1 MNNKCFKHLSIL
13 LLLAVSFQ
21 ACKPRRDLTPV
32 VDEMLRSPERA
43 LRAMHTNQAD
53 FNFYSSRFS
62 GTAIWENSSYNVSGS
77 IRIQKD
83 QAIFISVTPLLG
95 IEMARVLVT
104 PDTVKFLNRLNATYF
119 VGDMSFINSML
130 GTELDF
136 YMLQAILL
144 GNDFNH
150 FTSDNFRISEDRGML
165 LLSSPARR
173 PLNNR
178 HAPPF
183 EHNIWLDRQ
192 DFRIRQTIVYDSA
205 ERRMI
210 RADYKSFERIDNQLL
225 PNDMVLLFTD
235 QDMRAEL
242 TYRLSRTSLNTPQ
255 EFTFSIP
262 SRYKPIDF

>member
-1 MNNKCFKHLSIL
+1 MNRNIFSYFIIL

-21 ACKPRRDLTPV
+21 GCKPRRDITPV

-43 LRAMHTNQAD
+43 LRAMHTNHAD
-53 FNFYSSRFS
+53 FNFYSARFS
-62 GTAIWENSSYNVSGS
+62 GTANWENSTYNISGS

-95 IEMARVLVT
+95 IEVARVLVT

-119 VGDMSFINSML
+119 IGDMSFINSML
-130 GTELDF
+130 GAGLDF
-136 YMLQAILL
+136 YMLQALL
-144 GNDFNH
+144 VGNDFNH
-150 FTSDNFRISEDRGML
+150 FTSDNFRVSEDRGML

-173 PLNNR
+173 PKNNR
-178 HAPPF
+178 HAQAF

-210 RADYKSFERIDNQLL
+210 RADYNGFERIDNQLL
-225 PNDMVLLFTD
+225 PNDLVLLFTD
-235 QDMRAEL
+235 QDTRAEL
-242 TYRLSRTSLNTPQ
+242 SYSLSRTSLNTPQ